1 MKKLI
6 LKSAL
11 TVVTAALTGLCGVK
25 AYEKYQTSKLAE
37 NTLLMQNIEAL
48 TQGEGEGD
56 DTSYGCSGSPIY
68 LYSELCQGTTQL
80 RIHWY
85 EKIDQTQNV
94 KYKRCVA
101 YGDGSVEGIHYSNP
115 FDLEYGEP
123 KLEKCLG
130 SRYHINVV
138 Q

>member
-6 LKSAL
+6 SKSTL

-37 NTLLMQNIEAL
+37 NTLLMQNVEAL

-56 DTSYGCSGSPIY
+56 DTSCGCSGSPIY

-80 RIHWY
+80 RIHQ
-85 EKIDQTQNV
+85 DV
-94 KYKRCVA
+94 K
-101 YGDGSVEGIHYSNP
+101 
-115 FDLEYGEP
+115 
-123 KLEKCLG
+123 KLKCLLF
-130 SRYHINVV
+130 VV
-138 Q
+138 FIFVRKNEM